1 MKMTM
6 NDIIS
11 KVVKYYA
18 SLPGDIEI
26 STFEALE
33 KVCKVDFDP
42 DPKGEY
48 LIDNIPMGFCE
59 LFNLNNRILEETEK
73 FGMIVDL
80 SNYNFMPQGLPYN
93 IPHVIKKPPYYDEI
107 KEKPISMDLHM
118 KHIIGCSKLTHDIIN
133 QYLSSNQWNRKMLP
147 WEHCAMSFQKMCFPM
162 NRDSLQYG
170 IHFCR
175 YNDKPYYF
183 GIGLDEP
190 EVTDDMLENATWL
203 VYTWSD

>member
-1 MKMTM
+1 MTM

-59 LFNLNNRILEETEK
+59 LFNLNNLKYNGKNTILTKHTIYNKKTE
-73 FGMIVDL
+73 
-80 SNYNFMPQGLPYN
+80 
-93 IPHVIKKPPYYDEI
+93 VIKFLLIGTFLIIMIISI
-107 KEKPISMDLHM
+107 K
-118 KHIIGCSKLTHDIIN
+118 T
-133 QYLSSNQWNRKMLP
+133 
-147 WEHCAMSFQKMCFPM
+147 
-162 NRDSLQYG
+162 
-170 IHFCR
+170 
-175 YNDKPYYF
+175 
-183 GIGLDEP
+183 
-190 EVTDDMLENATWL
+190 
-203 VYTWSD
+203 

>member
-1 MKMTM
+1 MTM

-33 KVCKVDFDP
+33 KVCKVEFDP

-73 FGMIVDL
+73 CFLGNIVQCP
-80 SNYNFMPQGLPYN
+80 F
-93 IPHVIKKPPYYDEI
+93 KK
-107 KEKPISMDLHM
+107 
-118 KHIIGCSKLTHDIIN
+118 
-133 QYLSSNQWNRKMLP
+133 
-147 WEHCAMSFQKMCFPM
+147 CAS
-162 NRDSLQYG
+162 R
-170 IHFCR
+170 
-175 YNDKPYYF
+175 
-183 GIGLDEP
+183 
-190 EVTDDMLENATWL
+190 
-203 VYTWSD
+203 